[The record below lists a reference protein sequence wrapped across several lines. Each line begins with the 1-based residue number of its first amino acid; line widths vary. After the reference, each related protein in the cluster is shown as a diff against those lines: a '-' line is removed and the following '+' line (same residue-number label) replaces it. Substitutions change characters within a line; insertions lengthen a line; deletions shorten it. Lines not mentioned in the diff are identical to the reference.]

1 MALPSDTEC
10 VVLCRET
17 KRKDLTLSYIVKG
30 ENAIERAW
38 RLANSIEKQEHLMG
52 NPAFQARVAKSV
64 EYFEGKL
71 QILNPPKGFDFELP
85 REEAEEGNS
94 YILQPEVPGI
104 PEKQLEKLPEIDTEV
119 EVIGE
124 RDVSDIAEM
133 FKGFDEDPEPETP
146 DEDDDNDDLPV
157 FNVDD

>member
-1 MALPSDTEC
+1 MALPSDLEC

-30 ENAIERAW
+30 ENAIHRAW
-38 RLANSIEKQEHLMG
+38 RLANSIEIQERKLG
-52 NPAFQARVAKSV
+52 NPAFQARVAKSA

-71 QILNPPKGFDFELP
+71 QIINPPKDFDFELP
-85 REEAEEGNS
+85 EEEAEEGNS

-124 RDVSDIAEM
+124 RDVSDIAAM
-133 FKGFDEDPEPETP
+133 FKDLDNNSPEPETP
-146 DEDDDNDDLPV
+146 DEDDSDDNPPV
-157 FNVDD
+157 LNFD